1 MTTNNYLLLGTYLM
15 KQQREQNIIRKD
27 NCSEAS
33 DPLNGD
39 ILKQTTSIINRFP
52 TAVVKEK
59 LLIID

>member
-1 MTTNNYLLLGTYLM
+1 M

-39 ILKQTTSIINRFP
+39 ILKQTTSIINRFLN
-52 TAVVKEK
+52 AVVKEK